1 MQSSKVEVGLGRAQ
15 NSEASGAGMQGGS
28 EGLDGIGPLGRSVTL
43 AFIASGV
50 AVWEQDHGQPQEMQQ
65 WPFSSV
71 FPRVFGEGKGRKNE
85 PPAKGDRT
93 P

>member
-15 NSEASGAGMQGGS
+15 NSEVSGAGMQGGS
-28 EGLDGIGPLGRSVTL
+28 EGLDVGPLGRSVTL

-50 AVWEQDHGQPQEMQQ
+50 AVWEHDHGQQQEMQQ

-71 FPRVFGEGKGRKNE
+71 FPRVFGEGKGKKNE
-85 PPAKGDRT
+85 PPTKGNRA